1 MDAALA
7 EQLRLLEERLLDPE
21 VRHDRAAAAALLD
34 PEFLEIGS
42 SGRLFTREQIL
53 AFLAEEASRAQGF
66 CRENSCA
73 RRGAGAMAIGPSGW
87 RGLSAQLGVDSPGW
101 RMADDLSP
109 GNTNF
114 RNGGMSDSTHLRFR
128 MRR

>member
-53 AFLAEEASRAQGF
+53 AFLAEEAPSAVELRDFA
-66 CRENSCA
+66 A
-73 RRGAGAMAIGPSGW
+73 RTLAPGVALVRWRSVRPDGAACLRSSVWIRRDG
-87 RGLSAQLGVDSPGW
+87 GW
-101 RMADDLSP
+101 RMIFHQGTRISET
-109 GNTNF
+109 GE
-114 RNGGMSDSTHLRFR
+114 
-128 MRR
+128 